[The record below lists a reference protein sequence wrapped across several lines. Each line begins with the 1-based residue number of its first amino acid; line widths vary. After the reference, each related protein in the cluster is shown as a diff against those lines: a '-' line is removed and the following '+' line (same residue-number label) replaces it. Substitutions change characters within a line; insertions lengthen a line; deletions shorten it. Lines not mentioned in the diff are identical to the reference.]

1 MASVSSVSV
10 GVRNFSFRNELNTTN
25 ITHSNNRDTADEF
38 FVPVLEHIVE
48 FFNVPQSIA
57 GITFLSFGNGA
68 PDVFSAIVSYAGG
81 GGGDIGLGA
90 LLGSGVYVT
99 TVICAVIAFSA
110 PPEKST
116 LYRRPFL
123 RDIVFYLII
132 LSYMVILFIAEATI
146 TMGLALGFVIIY
158 IAYIVFVIAA
168 RYIYQSMKMQKRV
181 EEGIARLESQNSMER
196 GLLSSSSSESD
207 PRHHI
212 ELPKAKDDW
221 GYSGYNS
228 YVLEVANRHHHHDAK
243 TYVLFSVRAFHS
255 LQDAPRCRSN
265 RSFVL

>member
-1 MASVSSVSV
+1 M
-10 GVRNFSFRNELNTTN
+10 
-25 ITHSNNRDTADEF
+25 
-38 FVPVLEHIVE
+38 E
-48 FFNVPQSIA
+48 FFNVPPSIA

-123 RDIVFYLII
+123 RDIVFYLLI
-132 LSYMVILFIAEATI
+132 LTYMVILFIAEATI
-146 TMGLALGFVIIY
+146 TMSLAAGFVIIY

-168 RYIYQSMKMQKRV
+168 RYIYQSMKMQKRI
-181 EEGIARLESQNSMER
+181 EEGIARLQSQNSVER
-196 GLLSSSSSESD
+196 GLLSSSSDND
-207 PRHHI
+207 PHHI

-228 YVLEVANRHHHHDAK
+228 YVLEVANRHHHHHAK